1 VDDFARAR
9 SSTEAFWAFDPFA
22 VVKPDDPRFADIEK
36 DLPREHFGVAAPVHR
51 YFSDPAR
58 KRGSVKFAVIGHQG
72 MGKTTLLRKAMA
84 DLRPL
89 GIMPVYI
96 DALTA
101 FDQGDLLLPDLILV
115 VAREVISTLAEQGI
129 ALDATIVDATYHWFA
144 DELLTRTYAEQIEA
158 SIGTQAQAGVD
169 FPLLAKFS
177 ARFAASLKTDNE
189 YRKEIRQHAVRDVN
203 ELVRRVNILLDGAH
217 AALSER
223 KQQLCVVFDNL
234 EKLIDRDMVAKAVL
248 APAQELRALRVHM
261 VLFLHPADDYA
272 PTHIAASQ
280 AYDVVNIPSL
290 PVRFKGDA
298 VDHVRPEAAKAIR
311 RLLEARV
318 VLEEVFA
325 DPDRALASLAS
336 MSGGHIR
343 DLFRLAR
350 RATEL
355 AEPRK
360 VELEHIEAAGRWLSG
375 HRTPLMTAADWRRA
389 VPIHRT
395 NAIQNSVADA
405 HMLLHSC
412 VLFYD
417 GEPWWDLHP
426 VVREDPGFA
435 RATLEADSDD

>member
-1 VDDFARAR
+1 MDDFARAR

-22 VVKPDDPRFADIEK
+22 VVVPDDPRFADIEK

-51 YFSDPAR
+51 YFNDPAR

-115 VAREVISTLAEQGI
+115 VAREVISVLSDQGI
-129 ALDATIVDATYHWFA
+129 ALDAAIVDATYHWFA
-144 DELLTRTYAEQIEA
+144 DELLTRTYATQIEA
-158 SIGTQAQAGVD
+158 SIGTGAQAGVD
-169 FPLLAKFS
+169 LPLLAKFS
-177 ARFAASLKTDNE
+177 GRFAASLKTDNE
-189 YRKEIRQHAVRDVN
+189 YRKVIRQHAVRDVN
-203 ELVRRVNILLDGAH
+203 ELIRRVNILLDGAH
-217 AALSER
+217 AALAGRS
-223 KQQLCVVFDNL
+223 QQLCVVFDNL

-248 APAQELRALRVHM
+248 APAQELRGLRVHM

-272 PTHIAASQ
+272 PTHVAASQ

-290 PVRFKGDA
+290 PVRFKGDP
-298 VDHVRPEAAKAIR
+298 VDLVRPEAARAIR

-318 VLEEVFA
+318 VLDDVFA
-325 DPDRALASLAS
+325 EPDRALTLLAAT
-336 MSGGHIR
+336 SGGHIR
-343 DLFRLAR
+343 DLLRLAR

-375 HRTPLMTAADWRRA
+375 HRTPLMTAEDWRRA

-395 NAIQNSVADA
+395 HAIQNSAADA

-426 VVREDPGFA
+426 VVRNDPGFA
-435 RATLEADSDD
+435 RAQLEVDASE